1 LHGLKEYLAKLMSGS
16 GINVGIKGEEKMK
29 KIIFLMFVS
38 LGLSLSGCDGMYMK
52 PHKTSVTYGVAD
64 TEKDNGKDSVKES
77 FTVKQDFIWEE

>member
-1 LHGLKEYLAKLMSGS
+1 LKEYLAKLMSGS

-29 KIIFLMFVS
+29 KIILLI
-38 LGLSLSGCDGMYMK
+38 LGLSLLGCYEMYMK

-77 FTVKQDFIWEE
+77 FTVKQEFVWEE

>member
-29 KIIFLMFVS
+29 KIIL
-38 LGLSLSGCDGMYMK
+38 LILSLSLLGCYEMYMK

-77 FTVKQDFIWEE
+77 FTVKQEFVWEE

>member
-1 LHGLKEYLAKLMSGS
+1 MSGS

-29 KIIFLMFVS
+29 KIILLI
-38 LGLSLSGCDGMYMK
+38 LGLSLLGCYEMYMK

-77 FTVKQDFIWEE
+77 FTVKQEFVWEE

>member
-29 KIIFLMFVS
+29 KIILLI
-38 LGLSLSGCDGMYMK
+38 LGLSLLGCYEMYMK

-77 FTVKQDFIWEE
+77 FTVKQEFVWEE

>member
-1 LHGLKEYLAKLMSGS
+1 MKEYLAKLMSGS

-29 KIIFLMFVS
+29 KIIL
-38 LGLSLSGCDGMYMK
+38 LILSLSLLGCYEMYMK

-77 FTVKQDFIWEE
+77 FTVKQEFV